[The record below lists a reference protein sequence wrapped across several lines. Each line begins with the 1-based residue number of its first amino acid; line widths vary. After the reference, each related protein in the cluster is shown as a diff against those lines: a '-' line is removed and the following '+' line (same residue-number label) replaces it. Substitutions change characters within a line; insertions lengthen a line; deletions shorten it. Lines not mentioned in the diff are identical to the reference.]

1 MEEGI
6 TVNVLSEQHIQ
17 QGDQIA
23 QRKSPQVDTAQ
34 HYLDDNFS
42 DVMKSS
48 ALGSNQSSLF
58 NTTALN
64 NTHNDQKV
72 TLDWVLPDGRNSH
85 LETLEEKH
93 IADFLGPSGSTAA
106 MLVNLLDLEPFYN
119 TSEFLIDLQSGEL
132 LMKLQGKWH
141 SSGLMCKKRDFE
153 VDQLMALIQHA
164 SIRLKNS
171 LYKKDKEETAVLT
184 LDPSKANAPYS
195 HLSRI
200 LAII

>member
-6 TVNVLSEQHIQ
+6 TANILPEEHIQ

-42 DVMKSS
+42 DLMRNS
-48 ALGSNQSSLF
+48 ALGSNLSSLF

-72 TLDWVLPDGRNSH
+72 TLDWVLPDGRKSH

-93 IADFLGPSGSTAA
+93 IADFPG
-106 MLVNLLDLEPFYN
+106 
-119 TSEFLIDLQSGEL
+119 
-132 LMKLQGKWH
+132 
-141 SSGLMCKKRDFE
+141 
-153 VDQLMALIQHA
+153 
-164 SIRLKNS
+164 
-171 LYKKDKEETAVLT
+171 T
-184 LDPSKANAPYS
+184 LW
-195 HLSRI
+195 
-200 LAII
+200 